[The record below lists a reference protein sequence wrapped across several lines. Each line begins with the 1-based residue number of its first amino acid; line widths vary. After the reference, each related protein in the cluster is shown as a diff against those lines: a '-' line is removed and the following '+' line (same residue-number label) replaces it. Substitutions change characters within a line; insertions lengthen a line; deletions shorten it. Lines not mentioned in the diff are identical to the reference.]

1 MMNKTNKYTFSGHES
16 FPCKALW
23 LKKGFDFV
31 VDGNKWSSP
40 NSVVKLGVGKNM
52 VASIR
57 FWMKAFNL
65 VENDNLTSIA
75 NLLLNDE
82 NGFDPYLEDLGT
94 LWLLHY
100 LLVSTGEATLYN
112 LFFTRFQRERTLFE
126 RQQVVALVKRCMT
139 EDNKLKGY
147 NENTVKKDVAV
158 LLQNYLRPYKSMSME
173 DYSALLI
180 DLDLIRQTSDNKMFT
195 FNIEGK
201 AQLPLDILLY
211 AILQEKGT
219 DNTVDYD
226 TLQTVGLMFCLTDM
240 ELIDMLMS
248 LQAKYPQI
256 LRYTDTAGLRQVQ
269 LLHNITPY
277 DVLNN
282 YYNEKL

>member
-1 MMNKTNKYTFSGHES
+1 MNKTNKYTFSGHES

-40 NSVVKLGVGKNM
+40 DSVVKLGVGKNM

-65 VENDNLTSIA
+65 IENDNLTSIA

-201 AQLPLDILLY
+201 AQLPFDILLY

-240 ELIDMLMS
+240 ELINMLMS

>member
-1 MMNKTNKYTFSGHES
+1 MNKTNKYTFSGHES

-201 AQLPLDILLY
+201 AQLPHDILLY

>member
-1 MMNKTNKYTFSGHES
+1 MNKTNKYTFSGHES

>member
-1 MMNKTNKYTFSGHES
+1 
-16 FPCKALW
+16 
-23 LKKGFDFV
+23 
-31 VDGNKWSSP
+31 
-40 NSVVKLGVGKNM
+40 
-52 VASIR
+52 
-57 FWMKAFNL
+57 
-65 VENDNLTSIA
+65 
-75 NLLLNDE
+75 
-82 NGFDPYLEDLGT
+82 
-94 LWLLHY
+94 
-100 LLVSTGEATLYN
+100 
-112 LFFTRFQRERTLFE
+112 
-126 RQQVVALVKRCMT
+126 
-139 EDNKLKGY
+139 
-147 NENTVKKDVAV
+147 
-158 LLQNYLRPYKSMSME
+158 
-173 DYSALLI
+173 
-180 DLDLIRQTSDNKMFT
+180 MFT

>member
-180 DLDLIRQTSDNKMFT
+180 DLDLN
-195 FNIEGK
+195 
-201 AQLPLDILLY
+201 
-211 AILQEKGT
+211 
-219 DNTVDYD
+219 
-226 TLQTVGLMFCLTDM
+226 
-240 ELIDMLMS
+240 
-248 LQAKYPQI
+248 
-256 LRYTDTAGLRQVQ
+256 
-269 LLHNITPY
+269 
-277 DVLNN
+277 
-282 YYNEKL
+282 

>member
-1 MMNKTNKYTFSGHES
+1 MNKTNKYTFSGHES

-40 NSVVKLGVGKNM
+40 DSVVKLGVGKNM

>member
-1 MMNKTNKYTFSGHES
+1 MNKTNKYTFSGHES

-100 LLVSTGEATLYN
+100 LLVSTGEATPYN

>member
-1 MMNKTNKYTFSGHES
+1 MNKTNKYTFSGHES

-40 NSVVKLGVGKNM
+40 DSVVKLGVGKNM

-211 AILQEKGT
+211 TILQEKGT

>member
-1 MMNKTNKYTFSGHES
+1 MAE
-16 FPCKALW
+16 
-23 LKKGFDFV
+23 KGFDFV